1 MQTLVI
7 SGNPQTSVL
16 TFWFTQIIG
25 SNVFL
30 IISVKWL
37 VMDACETLMKMSTCP
52 HESKMSHAVA
62 QAPGFSLEQLLDI
75 YEPASAAALPQGVR
89 THVLKPLITE
99 HFSVGDN
106 MTI

>member
-62 QAPGFSLEQLLDI
+62 QAPGSSLEQLLDI
-75 YEPASAAALPQGVR
+75 YEPASAAALP
-89 THVLKPLITE
+89 
-99 HFSVGDN
+99 
-106 MTI
+106 